1 MRFLKIIVSGVA
13 LLQGMMLMAGNT
25 ITVRDQRSFDGI
37 QQSVFDAVAKG
48 NKDITVR
55 IEPGVYRF
63 KQNHIRLCGLD
74 WADVSL
80 SFIGDRCIIL
90 SDGPDYKQGDRLDE
104 TFTGTETFLDEDY
117 RILDWF
123 GDCFHCSLPISVVDP
138 EEGLCRVKVSGLKN
152 AGEKECAN
160 AYVKLTEWYKSGLYK
175 VKEIRKGYLYF
186 VAHDLK
192 RVAKIPYGYNV
203 NYDLIYGQKMP
214 RFRLC
219 NVKGAAGGI
228 RIQSGKLVLPEGI
241 QKVHLCQYGCFLD
254 VADVRL
260 KALRIS
266 GLDFRGNAWNANP
279 SLIRFDRLACPES
292 EISRCSFRS
301 IRSYLFH
308 CRHTKDVHFH
318 HNTITGCPGFGL
330 VSDLYTTGT
339 RIEYNQ
345 FQDTG
350 TDLLPTFCIQ
360 VAGDDY
366 YIGHNTFRNF
376 GYSAIAVGIGPEHK
390 YDGRSKGIVEENDL
404 SYDDSYLSKLDRYGL
419 MDSGAIYLTTRN
431 DGAVIRNNRIRNI
444 DGIKDNRGIFCDDGA
459 RNFKI
464 TANEITGIANS
475 YSIDSRRVDSFE
487 PACGPTN
494 VGITIEE
501 NIIDSPIRLE
511 GGKGENGC
519 LLGTNYLLK
528 NKDGKYPALEIK
540 DIRKQKQQIKR

>member
-1 MRFLKIIVSGVA
+1 MRLLKMIVSGVA
-13 LLQGMMLMAGNT
+13 LLQGILMAGNT

-48 NKDITVR
+48 FKDITVR

-80 SFIGDRCIIL
+80 SFIGDQCIIL
-90 SDGPDYKQGDRLDE
+90 SDGPDYKKGDRLDE
-104 TFTGTETFLDEDY
+104 AFTGTETFLDEDY
-117 RILDWF
+117 QILDWF
-123 GDCFHCSLPISVVDP
+123 GDCFHCSLPISVVNL

-160 AYVKLTEWYKSGLYK
+160 AYLKLTEWYRSGLYK
-175 VKEIRKGYLYF
+175 IKEIRKGYLYF
-186 VAHDLK
+186 VADDLN

-219 NVKGAAGGI
+219 NVKGASGDI
-228 RIQSGKLVLPEGI
+228 RIQSGTLVLPEGVRR
-241 QKVHLCQYGCFLD
+241 VHLCQYGCFLD

-266 GLDFRGNAWNANP
+266 GLVFRGNARNANP

-292 EISRCSFRS
+292 EISHCSFQS

-308 CRHTKDVHFH
+308 CRHTTDVHFH
-318 HNTITGCPGFGL
+318 HNTIKGCPGFGL

-339 RIEYNQ
+339 RIEYNL

-390 YDGRSKGIVEENDL
+390 YNGRSKGVVEENDL
-404 SYDDSYLSKLDRYGL
+404 SYDDSYLSKLDLYGL

-459 RNFKI
+459 RNFSI
-464 TANEITGIANS
+464 TGNQVFGIANS
-475 YSIDSRRVDSFE
+475 YAIDSRRVDDFE
-487 PACGPTN
+487 SVCGPTN
-494 VGITIEE
+494 VGNTISG
-501 NIIDSPIRLE
+501 NATDSPIRFE
-511 GGKGENGC
+511 GRPGENSCVMGVNYLQKNGKG
-519 LLGTNYLLK
+519 L
-528 NKDGKYPALEIK
+528 YPSIETK
-540 DIRKQKQQIKR
+540 EIRKLEKAVKR